1 MWNVGNNGYSW
12 SSTSYDSGDHYRG
25 MYLNFNVTE
34 LNPSNTTNRANGLQL
49 RCLSAFISP
58 LPFFIRNPGRR
69 AISPRAA

>member
-1 MWNVGNNGYSW
+1 
-12 SSTSYDSGDHYRG
+12 